1 VKNKQRE
8 ITMKKIIF
16 TCASILLIGLFFV
29 ANASACT
36 GCVIGDSLSTE
47 ETAYKVDGIQIVK
60 AI

>member
-1 VKNKQRE
+1 
-8 ITMKKIIF
+8 MKKIIF
-16 TCASILLIGLFFV
+16 ACVSILLIGVFFV

-36 GCVIGDSLSTE
+36 GCIIGDSLSAD